1 MSLVRR
7 FYLETKEEF
16 AIESKLLLEEIRNFL
31 EISTIESLRI
41 LERYDLQGL
50 KEEDYEKLKKD
61 IFLKSGYN
69 FIYEEEFAKSP
80 QDLFFTLEFLPG
92 QFNPDAAKLAEEA
105 QIISRDKKPMVR
117 CGKTYI
123 LTGKLKEDELQKIQ
137 SWLINPLDAR
147 LASENKPQSLE
158 VFSDQPAD
166 VAIVEAFIEKSEDE
180 LKDFAQEMGFAMSHE
195 DLLFTRDYFKDQE
208 KRDPTITELKLIDTY
223 WSDHCRHTT
232 FFTKLEKIEIEES
245 AYSQEMEAAYE
256 LYLDARNYV
265 YGDGVKDR
273 NISLM
278 DMAVISMKE
287 MKKRGLLEDLDLS
300 DEINACSIKVKVDT
314 DKGHED
320 YLLMF
325 KNETHNHP
333 TEIEPFGGA
342 STCLGGAIRDPLSGR
357 SYVYQAMRITGSADP
372 RKSYSETLPGKLP
385 QRKITREAAKGYSFY
400 GNTIGVAAGQVV
412 EHYDENFVAKRM
424 ELGAVMALAPVENVV
439 RRKPEA
445 GDLVILVGAR
455 TGRDGCGGATS
466 SSMTQKEEEIDSF
479 STEVQKGDPA
489 TERKIQRLF
498 RKPEASRLIKKC
510 NDFGAGGVSVAIG
523 ELADSLE
530 IDLDKVPVKYEG
542 LDGTEL
548 AISESQERM
557 AVIVDADQASEFIRL
572 AEEENVEA
580 TIVARV
586 TDTGRLIMNWRGKTI
601 VDLKR
606 SFLDTNGVLQ
616 KAQVRLAAPEEP
628 DNYFKKA
635 QLTHA
640 SSKAH
645 ADLKESWLAALADL
659 NVASQKG
666 LQEAF
671 DSSAG
676 TGNILKPFTGQ
687 YQLTPAEGMA
697 RALPLLREESKTAA
711 AMTYGYNP
719 KIGKWSPYHG
729 ALYALLESITKMV
742 ALGADYKKIRLSLQE
757 YFEKLGKDPVR
768 WGKPFAA
775 LLGANRIMREFQ
787 LAAIGGK
794 DSMSGSYEDI
804 NVPPSLVA
812 FAVATLEADKLVT
825 GDFKEAGS
833 KVIFLQAKRN
843 EEEIVDFDQLKKNF
857 TRIRELAAEG
867 KILAAA
873 SLREGG
879 LAASLSKMAFGNM
892 LGFVFQE
899 ETEEVSLFS
908 ADYGSLILEIAGQED
923 PAQLFAGLDYKVLGQ
938 TMDQK
943 VLKING
949 LTLSLEEAKEAWEQG
964 LESIFPSRPLAK
976 AEAALA
982 QKWPLPEKLPA
993 FDQPVKKSAIK
1004 LAAPRV
1010 LMPVFSGMVNE
1021 YELEKSFT
1029 QAGGSLKTLVLKNLK
1044 PKDISQSL
1052 EAFARAL
1059 DEAQILALPGYLS
1072 MAILKSPEIKE
1083 ALASFLDK
1091 NDGLIYGSGGGF
1103 NSLVDSG
1110 LLPYGEIRDLDEKA
1124 LSLMPNIL
1132 GRHSAKTINS
1142 KIISNG
1148 SAWLSSYQPGQIIE
1162 TAFSSASG
1170 RLVASEDF
1178 LNNLL
1183 NNGQVAALYVD
1194 LEGKETYDILYNP
1207 SGSSLAI
1214 ESLLSPDG
1222 KIIGKM
1228 GHNER
1233 MNNNKAKEIFI
1244 NGISYFS

>member
-16 AIESKLLLEEIRNFL
+16 AIESKLLLEEIKNFL
-31 EISTIESLRI
+31 EIDAIESLRI
-41 LERYDLQGL
+41 LDRYDIQGL
-50 KEEDYEKLKKD
+50 EEEDYARLKND
-61 IFLKSGYN
+61 LYLKPGFN
-69 FIYEEEFAKSP
+69 FIYEEEFPRDA

-92 QFNPDAAKLAEEA
+92 QFDNEAAKLAEEA
-105 QIISRDKKPMVR
+105 QIISRDKKPMTR

-123 LTGKLKEDELQKIQ
+123 LTGNLGKEEVERIQ

-147 LASENKPQSLE
+147 LASESKAQSLE
-158 VFSDQPAD
+158 AKTDYPAD
-166 VAIVEAFIEKSEDE
+166 VAVIEDFIEKSENE

-195 DLLFTRDYFKDQE
+195 DLFFTRDYFKDQE
-208 KRDPTITELKLIDTY
+208 KRNPTITELKLIDTY

-245 AYSQEMEAAYE
+245 AYSQEIQAAYE

-300 DEINACSIKVKVDT
+300 DEINACSIKVKVAT
-314 DKGHED
+314 DKGDED

-372 RKSYSETLPGKLP
+372 RKNYSETLPGKLP

-439 RRKPEA
+439 RRKPQD

-586 TDTGRLIMNWRGKTI
+586 TDTGRLVMNWRGKTI

-616 KAQVRLAAPEEP
+616 KAQVKLAAPKEA
-628 DNYFKKA
+628 DNYFKNSHFGA
-635 QLTHA
+635 DA
-640 SSKAH
+640 DAD

-697 RALPLLREESKTAA
+697 RALPLLKEESKTAA

-757 YFEKLGKDPVR
+757 YFEKLGQDPVR

-775 LLGANRIMREFQ
+775 LLGANRVMSEFQ

-794 DSMSGSYEDI
+794 DSMSGTYEDI
-804 NVPPSLVA
+804 DVPPTLVA
-812 FAVATLEADKLVT
+812 FAVAILEADKLVT
-825 GDFKEAGS
+825 ADFKEAGS

-843 EEEIVDFDQLKKNF
+843 EEEIVDFDQLRKNF
-857 TRIRELAAEG
+857 ARVSQLAAEG

-879 LAASLSKMAFGNM
+879 LAAGLTKMALGNM
-892 LGFVFQE
+892 LGFEFQE
-899 ETEEVSLFS
+899 EAEETSLFS

-938 TMDQK
+938 TVNQK
-943 VLKING
+943 VLKVKG
-949 LTLSLEEAKEAWEQG
+949 LTLSLEEAQKAWEQG
-964 LESIFPSRPLAK
+964 LESIFPARPLPK

-993 FDQPVKKSAIK
+993 FDRPLKKSAIK
-1004 LAAPRV
+1004 VAAPRV
-1010 LMPVFSGMVNE
+1010 LMPLFSGMVNE
-1021 YELEKSFT
+1021 YELEKSFA
-1029 QAGGSLKTLVLKNLK
+1029 QAGARVDTLVLKNLK
-1044 PKDISQSL
+1044 SEDIGQSL
-1052 EAFARAL
+1052 QKFAKAL
-1059 DEAQILALPGYLS
+1059 KEAQILALPGYLS
-1072 MAILKSPEIKE
+1072 MAILKSLEIKE
-1083 ALASFLDK
+1083 ALAAFLDQ
-1091 NDGLIYGSGGGF
+1091 NDGLVYGSGAGF

-1110 LLPYGEIRDLDEKA
+1110 LLPYGEIRDFDKKELA
-1124 LSLMPNIL
+1124 LMPNIL
-1132 GRHSAKTINS
+1132 GRHSAKTIES
-1142 KIISNG
+1142 KIISNA
-1148 SAWLSSYQPGQIIE
+1148 SAWLSSYKPGQIIE
-1162 TAFSSASG
+1162 SAFSSANG
-1170 RLVASEDF
+1170 RLAASENI

-1207 SGSSLAI
+1207 GGSSLAI

-1233 MNNNKAKEIFI
+1233 MNNDKAKELFR